1 MQIQSQSGSPSEPNE
16 TNKSKVDSS
25 WYPLSEGTYDEAFT
39 NNRTARPHWQHL
51 FESVSS
57 LGKDGL
63 SDRER
68 RAQRILRDD
77 GATYNLAAEP
87 MSPKIWGLDPI
98 PFILNDTDWRTIE
111 TSLIERSMLFD
122 LILKDIYGPRNL
134 IKQGV
139 IPPEVIYG
147 HPGFLRACQDM
158 NVPGSHNLL
167 LHAADMVRTQDG
179 RFCVIGDRTQAPSG
193 TGYALENRTV
203 LSRVMPSLFRESDV
217 HRLSYFFKALRNML
231 ANLVIDKTDDPRVV
245 IMTSGAYSS
254 SYFEQALLA
263 NYLGYSL
270 VQGRDLTVRNGHV
283 WLKSL
288 QGLEKVDVILRRVDD
303 AFCDQA
309 ELRSDSFLGVPGILE
324 VIRSGNVVMAN
335 PLGSGILETPALLK
349 YLPKISQ
356 YFFGH
361 DLSMPSVETWWCGD
375 TDDFSFVKEN
385 LSNLIIKPAIRSAAA
400 PSVYGRQLSDAESQ
414 QLLQRIKSAPHR
426 YTAQSYL
433 AASHTPAWQ
442 NNQIC
447 SRPSILRTFTVSS
460 EDSYTVMSGGLTR
473 VCAGE
478 NDTIVTNYNGSMSK
492 DTWVMSSDVR
502 NDFTLLHKQESPQG
516 IHHSNLPSRVVENLF
531 WMGRYAERAEMTMRL
546 LRTVFSQMNG
556 VDTLP
561 KECRDVLFKAVSI
574 QTGCIPGFCEES
586 GALLDDPE
594 SEFVAIVSDA
604 SRVGSV
610 KSNLLSL
617 LTCAEEI
624 KEMLSA
630 DTRKIIN
637 NLRDYLFEVDRAYIN
652 GLPEAPEESLD
663 NLVTSLLA
671 LSGLNHESM
680 LRGIDWKFQ
689 EIGRRTERAIQTATL
704 LRSTL
709 TDSLSQLNQ
718 QQVLES
724 VLLSVEALISFR
736 RRYRTQVEVE
746 YGLDLLMLDETNP
759 RSLFYQIDQ
768 LRLLVSDL
776 PRSKTSLREMSAEVR
791 IIIRSLNDIQLSNL
805 ETLSIVEP
813 VTNQR
818 ENLNHLM
825 MELQENL
832 ELFTSKISD
841 KYFDHKTSG
850 PQKLV
855 STEWGNDV

>member
-1 MQIQSQSGSPSEPNE
+1 MQIQSQTSSLTEPNE
-16 TNKSKVDSS
+16 LKAELS

-39 NNRTARPHWQHL
+39 ESRTPRPHWQSL
-51 FESVSS
+51 FESIST
-57 LGKDGL
+57 LGKEGL

-98 PFILNDTDWRTIE
+98 PLILNDKDWLQIE
-111 TSLIERSMLFD
+111 SSLIERSSLFD

-134 IKQGV
+134 IKDGI

-147 HPGFLRACQDM
+147 HPGFLRACQGM
-158 NVPGSHNLL
+158 SVPGNHNLL
-167 LHAADMVRTQDG
+167 LHAVDMVRTQNG

-193 TGYALENRTV
+193 AGYALENRTV
-203 LSRVMPSLFRESDV
+203 LSRVMPSIFRGSNA
-217 HRLSYFFKALRNML
+217 HRLAYYFQALRNML
-231 ANLVIDKTDDPRVV
+231 AKLVADKTDDPRIV

-309 ELRSDSFLGVPGILE
+309 ELRSDSFMGVPGILE
-324 VIRSGNVVMAN
+324 AIRSGNVVMAN

-356 YFFGH
+356 YFLGQ
-361 DLSMPSVETWWCGD
+361 DLSMESVQTWWCGD
-375 TDDFSFVKEN
+375 ADDFKFVKEN
-385 LSNLIIKPAIRSAAA
+385 LRNLIIKPAIRSASA
-400 PSVYGRQLSDAESQ
+400 PSVYGRQLSNLEESQ
-414 QLLQRIKSAPHR
+414 LLARIKQAPHR

-433 AASHTPAWQ
+433 AASHTPSWQ
-442 NNQIC
+442 NDEIC
-447 SRPSILRTFTVSS
+447 SRPSILRTFTVSN
-460 EDSYTVMSGGLTR
+460 EDSYSVMSGGLTR

-492 DTWVMSSDVR
+492 DTWVMSDESR
-502 NDFTLLHKQESPQG
+502 NDLTLVNKQEAPHG

-531 WMGRYAERAEMTMRL
+531 WMGRYSERAEMTMRL

-556 VDTLP
+556 VDSLP
-561 KECRDVLFKAVSI
+561 KECRDVLFKAVSV

-586 GALLDDPE
+586 EALLNNPE
-594 SEFVAIVSDA
+594 PEFVAIVADGT
-604 SRVGSV
+604 RIGSV
-610 KSNLLSL
+610 KSNLLAL

-637 NLRDYLFEVDRAYIN
+637 NLRDYLFELDRAYIN

-663 NLVTSLLA
+663 SLVTCLLA

-709 TDSLSQLNQ
+709 TVSLSQLNQ

-759 RSLFYQIDQ
+759 RSLYYQINQ
-768 LRLLVSDL
+768 LQNLVNEL
-776 PRSKTSLREMSAEVR
+776 PRSKTALRDMSAEVR
-791 IIIRSLNDIQLSNL
+791 LIMQSLNDIQLANL
-805 ETLSIVEP
+805 DALSVVDP
-813 VTNQR
+813 VTDQR
-818 ENLNHLM
+818 EKLNQLM
-825 MELQENL
+825 MELEENL
-832 ELFTSKISD
+832 VLFTSKISD